1 MRSITEPVFNR
12 LREKLY
18 KIRRKR
24 TSSDPVTLDAIR
36 QRKLSLQGTVSF
48 QIGPEEFRKKPAL
61 RKGLSLD
68 SATTQT
74 DGNTDT
80 QQTRTELS
88 SERDKV
94 KVRKESEEETLN
106 ALPHL
111 EEREGED
118 SK

>member
-36 QRKLSLQGTVSF
+36 QRKLSLQGAVSL
-48 QIGPEEFRKKPAL
+48 QIGPEEFRKKRAL

-68 SATTQT
+68 SVTTQT
-74 DGNTDT
+74 VGNTDT

-118 SK
+118 SE